1 MNDKTSRDST
11 DEPLGG
17 DPPCWQHLL
26 DEEGRIGPSAADVER
41 MRQYMLG
48 PNPGPQAGEA

>member
-1 MNDKTSRDST
+1 MNDETSRHAT

-26 DEEGRIGPSAADVER
+26 EEGRVGPSDADVER
-41 MRQYMLG
+41 MRQYLLG
-48 PNPGPQAGEA
+48 PNPGTPAEEA

>member
-1 MNDKTSRDST
+1 MNDETSRDST